1 MFLLFLLQ
9 NLSAQKFYW
18 ENPQVITKSDSRFPT
33 TINVENKSLLFWQEV
48 DVAKKEIWI
57 SLRVYN
63 SVDNYYQNERVIG
76 PIAYSNEV
84 PDLFSVTKSLLKA
97 DDENETIAIAVLTD
111 ISEISVYTSKDLG
124 NSFQKSVLQTGGTS
138 VAPRIYTTNK
148 LSCSFLS

>member
-1 MFLLFLLQ
+1 MQDFRKIKISKRICFFLMFLLFLLQ

-84 PDLFSVTKSLLKA
+84 PDLFSVTKSLLKV
-97 DDENETIAIAVLTD
+97 AVHKELP
-111 ISEISVYTSKDLG
+111 S
-124 NSFQKSVLQTGGTS
+124 
-138 VAPRIYTTNK
+138 P
-148 LSCSFLS
+148 

>member
-1 MFLLFLLQ
+1 MQDFRKIKISKRICFFLMFLLFLLQ

-84 PDLFSVTKSLLKA
+84 PDLFSVTKSLLKV
-97 DDENETIAIAVLTD
+97 AVQRELP
-111 ISEISVYTSKDLG
+111 S
-124 NSFQKSVLQTGGTS
+124 
-138 VAPRIYTTNK
+138 P
-148 LSCSFLS
+148 